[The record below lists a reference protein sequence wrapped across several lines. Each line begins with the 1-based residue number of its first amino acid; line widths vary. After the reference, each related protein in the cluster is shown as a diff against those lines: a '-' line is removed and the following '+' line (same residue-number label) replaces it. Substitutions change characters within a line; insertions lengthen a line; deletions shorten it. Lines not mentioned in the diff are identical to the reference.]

1 MVKVMKNKW
10 ITYTI
15 KDDSD
20 GLTVEEIL
28 KGPLQ
33 LSGRMIN
40 RLTRRKGILL
50 NGRSP
55 WLKQKVKTGDR
66 IKAAV
71 RPQEKSDLVPQPVPF
86 SIVYEDLDLMVIDK
100 PSGVAVHPVRPTDQ
114 RTLVHGILHVWEQHG
129 FAGVPRP
136 VHRLDRNTSGLILVA
151 KNAYMHQLLDRQLR
165 QKRIERNYLALLSR
179 PLIHPCGT
187 ITAPIGRDP
196 SHSTRRK
203 VMAGGEPAV
212 THYQVRKQ
220 NNRASLVEVRLE
232 TGRTHQ
238 IRVHFAHLNA
248 PLLGDALYKGDL
260 SLIKRQAL
268 HSYRLSFHH
277 PLSGEEMRFES
288 PLPDD
293 FTQAAKKLE
302 LDSAEG

>member
-1 MVKVMKNKW
+1 MNNKW

-15 KDDSD
+15 KADLE
-20 GLTVEEIL
+20 GMTVEEIL

-55 WLKQKVKTGDR
+55 WMKQKVKTGDQ

-71 RPQEKSDLVPQPVPF
+71 RPLEKSDLQPEPVPF
-86 SIVYEDLDLMVIDK
+86 TIVYEDLDLMVIDK
-100 PSGVAVHPVRPTDQ
+100 PAGVTVHPVRPDD
-114 RTLVHGILHVWEQHG
+114 RSTLVHGILHVWEQQG
-129 FAGVPRP
+129 FSGVPRP
-136 VHRLDRNTSGLILVA
+136 VHRLDRNTSGLILIA

-165 QKRIERNYLALLSR
+165 QKKIERRYLALLGR
-179 PLIHPCGT
+179 PLPRLAGT
-187 ITAPIGRDP
+187 IDAPIGRDP
-196 SHSTRRK
+196 GHPTRRK
-203 VMAGGEPAV
+203 IKKGGEHAV
-212 THYQVRKQ
+212 THYQVRDQ
-220 NNRASLVEVRLE
+220 NEQGALVEVRLE

-238 IRVHFAHLNA
+238 IRVHFAHLQA
-248 PLLGDALYKGDL
+248 PLMGDSLYQGEL

-268 HSYRLSFHH
+268 HSSVLSFLH
-277 PLSGEEMRFES
+277 PLQGKEMRFTS

-293 FTQAAKKLE
+293 MKQAADRLR
-302 LDSAEG
+302 LCCHTDP